1 MPERG
6 GVLVD
11 DLLNEALLDT
21 LDHLGGVD
29 SNRCQ
34 WAGADPHRHVP
45 EGVED
50 RADLKSELVER
61 ANNQV
66 AD

>member
-1 MPERG
+1 M
-6 GVLVD
+6 VD

-21 LDHLGGVD
+21 PDHLGGVD
-29 SNRCQ
+29 GNFCER
-34 WAGADPHRHVP
+34 AGANLHRHLP
-45 EGVED
+45 ECVQD
-50 RADLKSELVER
+50 RADLESELVER